1 MINAL
6 WCAARG
12 GHIEAVRSLRV
23 LVADDERAIADSL
36 EKILHHEGHD
46 VRVAYDGAE
55 VLKTARRFDPD
66 VAILD
71 IDMPELNGYD
81 VARALRLRHKEVV
94 LVAVT
99 GWKHRTDKIL
109 ARMAGF
115 DHHFGKPCD
124 PRAIMELLATL
135 RRA

>member
-1 MINAL
+1 MTNAL
-6 WCAARG
+6 SDIARAA
-12 GHIEAVRSLRV
+12 HIGMVRI
-23 LVADDERAIADSL
+23 LVADDERDIADSL
-36 EKILHHEGHD
+36 EKFLRQQGHE

-55 VLKTARRFDPD
+55 ALKAAQRFQPD

-71 IDMPELNGYD
+71 IEMPELNGYD
-81 VARALRLRHKEVV
+81 AARALRARNRGVV

-99 GWKHRTDKIL
+99 GWHQPTDRII

-124 PRAIMELLATL
+124 PLAILELLATL
-135 RRA
+135 GQRS